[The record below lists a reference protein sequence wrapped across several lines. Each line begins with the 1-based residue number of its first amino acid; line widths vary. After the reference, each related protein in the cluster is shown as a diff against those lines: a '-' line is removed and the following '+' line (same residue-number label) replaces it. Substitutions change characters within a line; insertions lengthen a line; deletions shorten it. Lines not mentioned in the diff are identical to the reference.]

1 MRRLLILT
9 VSFLSF
15 YNLNAQ
21 QIIKG
26 IVTDSRGD
34 AVIGANIYIKDTY
47 IGTSTDGLGKFQLEI
62 NNSDKNILIISF
74 LGFENF
80 EKEINIDIL
89 NQELKIK
96 LKESTD
102 NINAVIIT
110 AGAFDASDEKKSIT
124 MRPLDIVTTA
134 SGEGDIYGAL
144 NTMPGTQKVG
154 EKGGLFVRGGEGYE
168 TKTYM
173 DGMLVQKPY
182 SSSMPDDPSRGRFSP
197 FLFNGTIFSTGGY
210 SAEYGQALSS
220 VLILKTKALADEDET
235 EITLMSVGASAS
247 HTKRWKNTSLSFI
260 ADYSNLSPYFKLIE
274 QDIDWL
280 KSPESYGGNLIFR
293 QKVNKRGM
301 IKTFG
306 SFNQSESHLLYP
318 NYEVGENQ
326 LIKLFNDN
334 GYMNTVYTDMLSSK
348 LKMKMGFAYNSN
360 IDDIDINENNV
371 KTKEHAGQSVLNFK
385 YFFNDDYAL
394 KFGTEIYNFN
404 YNQDYFD
411 FNSDEVFNTNF
422 ENTIYSSF
430 AETELKLSSKFAGRI
445 GSRFEYSSLSKKYN
459 ISPRISLAVKTG
471 KFSQLSFAYGIF
483 YQAVQNDYVKF
494 NNDLNSEKATHYIA
508 NYQLFK
514 KDRTFRIEAY
524 YKDYK
529 DLIKYQVLNLP
540 VKDSYNNSGYGYSK
554 GFDIFWRDRKT
565 FNLIDY
571 RVSYS
576 FLDTER
582 DYLNYQ
588 NAAVPTFSSKH
599 NFAFV
604 YKHWI
609 TKLTTYLGLTYSY
622 SSGRT
627 YYNPNNSVFLDDITK
642 DYHDL
647 SFNASYLT
655 TVFGNSTIIHFSVS
669 NLLGIEN
676 VYGYRY
682 SSQMNDDMIF
692 EAHPV
697 KPGAKRFAVLVF
709 MLSIK

>member
-1 MRRLLILT
+1 MRQLLVLT
-9 VSFLSF
+9 ISLLVFF
-15 YNLNAQ
+15 NLNAQ
-21 QIIKG
+21 HIIKG

-34 AVIGANIYIKDTY
+34 AVVGAVVYIKDTY
-47 IGTSTDGLGKFQLEI
+47 TGTNTDSLGRFKLEI
-62 NNSDKNILIISF
+62 NNLDVNILIIS
-74 LGFENF
+74 LVGYKPF
-80 EKEINIDIL
+80 EKQISNRPVNQQL
-89 NQELKIK
+89 NIK

-154 EKGGLFVRGGEGYE
+154 EEGGLFVRGGEGYE

-182 SSSMPDDPSRGRFSP
+182 SSSMPDVPARGRFSP
-197 FLFNGTIFSTGGY
+197 FLFGGTVFSTGGY

-220 VLILKTKALADEDET
+220 ALILNTKDLADGD
-235 EITLMSVGASAS
+235 ITSISLLSVGANAS
-247 HTKRWKNTSLSFI
+247 HTKRWNNTSVSLT

-293 QKVNKRGM
+293 QKINERGM

-306 SFNQSESHLLYP
+306 SFSRSESHLLYP
-318 NYEVGENQ
+318 NYEIGENQ

-348 LKMKMGFAYNSN
+348 LKMKIGLAYNSN
-360 IDDIDINENNV
+360 TDDIDINENNV
-371 KTKEHAGQSVLNFK
+371 ETKEFSYQSVLNFK
-385 YFFNDDYAL
+385 YLFNNDYAL
-394 KFGTEIYNFN
+394 KFGAEIYNFN

-422 ENTIYSSF
+422 ENTICSSF

-529 DLIKYQVLNLP
+529 DLIKYQAFNLP

-655 TVFGNSTIIHFSVS
+655 TVFGNSAIIHFSVS

-682 SSQMNDDMIF
+682 SSQMNENMAY

-697 KPGAKRFAVLVF
+697 KPSAKRFAVLVF